1 MMNQNI
7 KISIIIPV
15 YNTEKYVEKCINSI
29 RNQSY
34 KNLEIIII
42 DDGSTDDSSLICTN
56 LSKKDERIVYKKI
69 KNGGV
74 SNARNY
80 GLKIST
86 GDFISF
92 VDSDDYIS
100 NDYIEKLVKIAI
112 EKNSQIVVCGLTE
125 VTPETE
131 QKISIYKEMKE
142 RCKDITFPK
151 KIEDYLL
158 TFEFNSSCSQLISKD
173 LININNIEFNKNI
186 KYGEDMLFSLDCYI
200 NSKKTYYLKQYG
212 YYYIRNDN
220 SAMGKVDTKSINK
233 YYDDNLNST
242 NIILNKYKFRDELKD
257 LIYIKSINVFNGIST
272 SLIKNIKNYKDVK
285 KIILNNR
292 DKYSKIFNN
301 MCISKFK
308 SKKEKLIYF
317 LLNNKFILIYYLL
330 KKIK

>member
-56 LSKKDERIVYKKI
+56 LSNKDERIVYKKI

-80 GLKIST
+80 GINIST
-86 GDFISF
+86 GDYISF

-158 TFEFNSSCSQLISKD
+158 TFEFNSACSQLISKE

-186 KYGEDMLFSLDCYI
+186 NYGEDMLFSLDCYI

-242 NIILNKYKFRDELKD
+242 NIILNKYKFCDELKD
-257 LIYIKSINVFNGIST
+257 LIYIKSLNVFNGIST
-272 SLIKNIKNYKDVK
+272 SLIKNIKKYKSVK

-292 DKYSKIFNN
+292 DKYNKIFNN
-301 MCISKFK
+301 MSISKFK

>member
-7 KISIIIPV
+7 KVSIIIPV

-56 LSKKDERIVYKKI
+56 LSKKDKRIVYKKI

-80 GLKIST
+80 GLNIST
-86 GDFISF
+86 GDYISF

-242 NIILNKYKFRDELKD
+242 NIILNKYKFCDELKD
-257 LIYIKSINVFNGIST
+257 LINIKSLNVFNGIST
-272 SLIKNIKNYKDVK
+272 SLIKRFIFLFKNFK
-285 KIILNNR
+285 K
-292 DKYSKIFNN
+292 
-301 MCISKFK
+301 
-308 SKKEKLIYF
+308 
-317 LLNNKFILIYYLL
+317 
-330 KKIK
+330 